1 MAKSTPEVT
10 SIAPEV
16 LAKYEPVIGLE
27 VHVQLLT
34 RTKIFCGCSTRFG
47 DPPNTNVCPV
57 CLGLPGTLPV
67 LNKRAVEMAMR
78 ASLALNCTVHDH
90 SRFARKNYFY
100 PDLPK
105 GYQISQYELPL
116 ATGGWLEVEVGGAK
130 KRIGITRLHLEED
143 AAKNLHEGFSQSATK
158 AYIDYN
164 RCGTP
169 LSEIVSEPDMRTPEE
184 AYAYLTTLRQIMLYT
199 GVSDCNME
207 EGSLRCDA
215 NVSVRLRGS
224 KEFGTKVEV
233 KNLNSFRFL
242 QKALEYEIERHIGVL
257 DSGGRLS
264 QETRLWNQAEGHTV
278 SMRSK
283 EKAHDYRYF
292 PEPDL
297 LPVHVSSAW
306 REEVRRTLPELPEAK
321 RARFVSSYG
330 ITPYDAEV
338 LTNTQ
343 ALADY
348 FEAAVKAGAPGKAAA
363 NWIQTEVLRGLKD
376 CRKEITASPV
386 SPAALAELVKLVES
400 AKITGTVGKKVF
412 ATMFESGRTAAE
424 IVAAEGLSAQVSD
437 AAIEQ
442 AAREVI
448 AKNPDN
454 VAKYKSGNE
463 GVFKFLVGQ
472 VMKATR
478 GQANP
483 QTVNDTLRRL
493 LYPTLKE
500 QHEKAVGDSF
510 FDRYNEQQG
519 TSYVFSR
526 EGKPPEPDLVYED
539 KTLGTVGVEITSTYL
554 NEEEGKFVG
563 QLSRGELK
571 PGAVWT
577 SGTISAGIDDFAS
590 QLLAAIQKKLGK
602 TYSLSPTWL
611 VVDFNCPLGQKSEA
625 AEIVGKVAEL
635 IRSIEPM
642 PFAQIWVVWQIPN
655 VQPAQYEVFQ
665 VR

>member
-1 MAKSTPEVT
+1 MLKSVPEAA
-10 SIAPEV
+10 SLAPEV

-47 DPPNTNVCPV
+47 DPPNTNVCPI

-158 AYIDYN
+158 AYVDYN

-169 LSEIVSEPDMRTPEE
+169 LVEIVSEPDMRAPEE
-184 AYAYLTTLRQIMLYT
+184 AYAYLTALRQIMLYT

-215 NVSVRLRGS
+215 NVSVRPRGS

-242 QKALEYEIERHIGVL
+242 QNALEYEIERHIVVL
-257 DSGGRLS
+257 ESGGRLL

-297 LPVHVSSAW
+297 LPVHISSAW

-321 RARFVSSYG
+321 RARFVAAYG

-338 LTNTQ
+338 LTGTQ

-348 FEAAVKAGAPGKAAA
+348 FEAVVKAGGPGKAGA
-363 NWIQTEVLRGLKD
+363 NWMQTELLRGLKD
-376 CRKEITASPV
+376 SGKEISASPV

-400 AKITGTVGKKVF
+400 AKITAAVGKKVF
-412 ATMFESGRTAAE
+412 AAMFDSGRTAAE
-424 IVAAEGLSAQVSD
+424 IVAAEGLGAQVSE

-442 AAREVI
+442 AAREAI
-448 AKNPDN
+448 AKNPET
-454 VAKYKSGNE
+454 VAKYKAGNE
-463 GVFKFLVGQ
+463 GVFKSFVGQ

-483 QTVNDTLRRL
+483 QTVNDILR
-493 LYPTLKE
+493 K
-500 QHEKAVGDSF
+500 
-510 FDRYNEQQG
+510 
-519 TSYVFSR
+519 
-526 EGKPPEPDLVYED
+526 
-539 KTLGTVGVEITSTYL
+539 
-554 NEEEGKFVG
+554 
-563 QLSRGELK
+563 
-571 PGAVWT
+571 
-577 SGTISAGIDDFAS
+577 
-590 QLLAAIQKKLGK
+590 LLA
-602 TYSLSPTWL
+602 
-611 VVDFNCPLGQKSEA
+611 
-625 AEIVGKVAEL
+625 
-635 IRSIEPM
+635 
-642 PFAQIWVVWQIPN
+642 
-655 VQPAQYEVFQ
+655 
-665 VR
+665 

>member
-1 MAKSTPEVT
+1 MVKS
-10 SIAPEV
+10 APETAGLPPDV

-34 RTKIFCGCSTRFG
+34 DTKIFCGCSTRFG

-67 LNKRAVEMAMR
+67 LNKRVVEMATL
-78 ASLALNCTVHDH
+78 ASLALHCTVHEH

-105 GYQISQYELPL
+105 GYQITQYELPL
-116 ATGGWLEVEVGGAK
+116 ATGGWIEVEHAGAK
-130 KRIGITRLHLEED
+130 KRIGITRLHVEED

-169 LSEIVSEPDMRTPEE
+169 LCEIVSEPDMRAPEE
-184 AYAYLTTLRQIMLYT
+184 AYAYLTTLRQILLYT

-215 NVSVRLRGS
+215 NVSVRPRGS
-224 KEFGTKVEV
+224 PQFGTKVEV

-257 DSGGRLS
+257 EGGGRIS
-264 QETRLWNQAEGHTV
+264 QETRLWNQSAGRTD

-283 EKAHDYRYF
+283 ERAHDYRYF

-306 REEVRRTLPELPEAK
+306 REEIRGALPELPDAK
-321 RARFVSSYG
+321 RARFVSAYG

-338 LTNTQ
+338 LTGSQ

-348 FEAAVKAGAPGKAAA
+348 LEAVAKAGVSPKNAA
-363 NWIQTEVLRGLKD
+363 NWMQTELLRRLNDSGKD
-376 CRKEITASPV
+376 IGASPV
-386 SPAALAELVKLVES
+386 SPAALADLLKLVES
-400 AKITGTVGKKVF
+400 GQITGAVGKKVF
-412 ATMFESGRTAAE
+412 ATMFESRRSAAE
-424 IVAAEGLSAQVSD
+424 IVAAEGLAQISD
-437 AAIEQ
+437 TSAIEQ
-442 AAREVI
+442 AARDVI

-463 GVFKFLVGQ
+463 GVFKFFVGQ
-472 VMKATR
+472 VMRATR

-483 QTVNDTLRRL
+483 QVVNDILKRL
-493 LYPTLKE
+493 L
-500 QHEKAVGDSF
+500 S
-510 FDRYNEQQG
+510 
-519 TSYVFSR
+519 
-526 EGKPPEPDLVYED
+526 
-539 KTLGTVGVEITSTYL
+539 
-554 NEEEGKFVG
+554 
-563 QLSRGELK
+563 
-571 PGAVWT
+571 
-577 SGTISAGIDDFAS
+577 
-590 QLLAAIQKKLGK
+590 
-602 TYSLSPTWL
+602 
-611 VVDFNCPLGQKSEA
+611 
-625 AEIVGKVAEL
+625 
-635 IRSIEPM
+635 
-642 PFAQIWVVWQIPN
+642 
-655 VQPAQYEVFQ
+655 
-665 VR
+665 

>member
-1 MAKSTPEVT
+1 MAKFTPAET

-67 LNKRAVEMAMR
+67 LNKRAVEMTMR

-169 LSEIVSEPDMRTPEE
+169 LSEIVSEPDMRTPDE
-184 AYAYLTTLRQIMLYT
+184 AYAYLTTLRQILLYT

-233 KNLNSFRFL
+233 KNLNSFRYL

-257 DSGGRLS
+257 ESGGRIL
-264 QETRLWNQAEGHTV
+264 QETRLWNQAESHTV

-297 LPVHVSSAW
+297 LPVHVSLAW
-306 REEVRRTLPELPEAK
+306 RDEVLHTLPELPEAK
-321 RARFVSSYG
+321 RARFVSSFG

-343 ALADY
+343 PLADY
-348 FEAAVKAGAPGKAAA
+348 FESVVTAGAPGKAAA
-363 NWIQTEVLRGLKD
+363 NWMLTELLRGLKD
-376 CRKEITASPV
+376 SGKEINASPV
-386 SPAALAELVKLVES
+386 PPAALAELVKLVES
-400 AKITGTVGKKVF
+400 AKITGAIGKKVF
-412 ATMFESGRTAAE
+412 ATMFESGRGAAE
-424 IVAAEGLSAQVSD
+424 IIAAEGLGAQVSA

-442 AAREVI
+442 AAREII
-448 AKNPDN
+448 AKDPAN
-454 VAKYKSGNE
+454 VAKFKAGNE
-463 GVFKFLVGQ
+463 GVFKFFVGQ

-478 GQANP
+478 GQASP
-483 QTVNDTLRRL
+483 QAVSDILRKL
-493 LYPTLKE
+493 L
-500 QHEKAVGDSF
+500 S
-510 FDRYNEQQG
+510 
-519 TSYVFSR
+519 
-526 EGKPPEPDLVYED
+526 
-539 KTLGTVGVEITSTYL
+539 
-554 NEEEGKFVG
+554 
-563 QLSRGELK
+563 
-571 PGAVWT
+571 
-577 SGTISAGIDDFAS
+577 
-590 QLLAAIQKKLGK
+590 
-602 TYSLSPTWL
+602 
-611 VVDFNCPLGQKSEA
+611 
-625 AEIVGKVAEL
+625 
-635 IRSIEPM
+635 
-642 PFAQIWVVWQIPN
+642 
-655 VQPAQYEVFQ
+655 
-665 VR
+665 

>member
-1 MAKSTPEVT
+1 MAKSTQEET

-78 ASLALNCTVHDH
+78 AALALNCTVHDH

-143 AAKNLHEGFSQSATK
+143 AAKNLHESFAQSTRK
-158 AYIDYN
+158 TYIDYN

-169 LSEIVSEPDMRTPEE
+169 LSEIVSEPDMRAPEE
-184 AYAYLTTLRQIMLYT
+184 AYAYLTTLRQILLYT

-233 KNLNSFRFL
+233 KNLNSFRYL
-242 QKALEYEIERHIGVL
+242 QKALEFEIERHIGVL
-257 DSGGRLS
+257 ESGGRLV
-264 QETRLWNQAEGHTV
+264 QETRLWNQAEGRTV

-283 EKAHDYRYF
+283 EKADDYRYF

-297 LPVHVSSAW
+297 LPIHVSAAW
-306 REEVRRTLPELPEAK
+306 REEVRKTLPELPSAK
-321 RARFVSSYG
+321 RERFVNAFG
-330 ITPYDAEV
+330 ITPYDAGV
-338 LTNTQ
+338 LTGTQ
-343 ALADY
+343 ELAAY
-348 FEAAVKAGAPGKAAA
+348 FEAAVKAGAAGKSAA
-363 NWIQTEVLRGLKD
+363 NWMQTELLRRLNDSGKD
-376 CRKEITASPV
+376 IGTSPV
-386 SPAALAELVKLVES
+386 SPTTLAELIGLVDGG
-400 AKITGTVGKKVF
+400 KITHAIAKKVF
-412 ATMFESGRTAAE
+412 AKMFEGGQSAAV
-424 IVAAEGLSAQVSD
+424 IVAAEGLGAQIND
-437 AAIEQ
+437 DAIEQ

-448 AKNPDN
+448 EKNPDN
-454 VAKYKSGNE
+454 VAKFKAWNE
-463 GVFKFLVGQ
+463 GVFKFFVGQ
-472 VMKATR
+472 VMRATK

-483 QTVNDTLRRL
+483 QAINDILRRL
-493 LYPTLKE
+493 L
-500 QHEKAVGDSF
+500 A
-510 FDRYNEQQG
+510 
-519 TSYVFSR
+519 
-526 EGKPPEPDLVYED
+526 
-539 KTLGTVGVEITSTYL
+539 
-554 NEEEGKFVG
+554 
-563 QLSRGELK
+563 
-571 PGAVWT
+571 
-577 SGTISAGIDDFAS
+577 
-590 QLLAAIQKKLGK
+590 
-602 TYSLSPTWL
+602 
-611 VVDFNCPLGQKSEA
+611 
-625 AEIVGKVAEL
+625 
-635 IRSIEPM
+635 
-642 PFAQIWVVWQIPN
+642 
-655 VQPAQYEVFQ
+655 
-665 VR
+665 

>member
-1 MAKSTPEVT
+1 MVKSASETVGL
-10 SIAPEV
+10 AADV

-34 RTKIFCGCSTRFG
+34 NSKIFCACSTRFG
-47 DPPNTNVCPV
+47 DAPNSNVCPV

-67 LNKRAVEMAMR
+67 LNKRVVEMATL
-78 ASLALNCTVHDH
+78 ASLALHCTVHEH

-116 ATGGWLEVEVGGAK
+116 ATGGWIEVEHDGAK

-169 LSEIVSEPDMRTPEE
+169 LCEIVSEPDMRAPEE
-184 AYAYLTTLRQIMLYT
+184 AYAYLTTLRQILLYT

-215 NVSVRLRGS
+215 NVSVRPRGS
-224 KEFGTKVEV
+224 SEFGTKVEV

-257 DSGGRLS
+257 ESGGRIS
-264 QETRLWNQAEGHTV
+264 QETRLWNQHANRTD

-306 REEVRRTLPELPEAK
+306 REEIRRALPELPDAK
-321 RARFVSSYG
+321 RARFVSQYG

-338 LTNTQ
+338 LTGSQ

-348 FEAAVKAGAPGKAAA
+348 FEAVAKSGASAKNAA
-363 NWIQTEVLRGLKD
+363 NWIQTELLRRLNDSG
-376 CRKEITASPV
+376 KEIGASPV
-386 SPAALAELVKLVES
+386 SPAALAELLKLVES
-400 AKITGTVGKKVF
+400 GQITGAVGKKVF
-412 ATMFESGRTAAE
+412 AAMFGSGRSAAE
-424 IVAAEGLSAQVSD
+424 IVTAEGLAQISD
-437 AAIEQ
+437 TSAIEQ

-463 GVFKFLVGQ
+463 GVFKFFVGQ
-472 VMKATR
+472 VMRATR

-483 QTVNDTLRRL
+483 QAVNDILRKL
-493 LYPTLKE
+493 L
-500 QHEKAVGDSF
+500 S
-510 FDRYNEQQG
+510 
-519 TSYVFSR
+519 
-526 EGKPPEPDLVYED
+526 
-539 KTLGTVGVEITSTYL
+539 
-554 NEEEGKFVG
+554 
-563 QLSRGELK
+563 
-571 PGAVWT
+571 
-577 SGTISAGIDDFAS
+577 
-590 QLLAAIQKKLGK
+590 
-602 TYSLSPTWL
+602 
-611 VVDFNCPLGQKSEA
+611 
-625 AEIVGKVAEL
+625 
-635 IRSIEPM
+635 
-642 PFAQIWVVWQIPN
+642 
-655 VQPAQYEVFQ
+655 
-665 VR
+665 